1 MADNTLAGQVRRG
14 MGWKAASQILRQL
27 TRLAVIVVL
36 ARELTPAE
44 YGLAGMVLVF
54 STLVL
59 VFADLALGAA
69 LVQRDKLTEQDR
81 STVFWASA
89 GAGLCFTILAYAGA
103 GVVAGFFDAPDV
115 KPLLQAFSLTFVL
128 TSLGTIQFAL
138 LTREL
143 AFRQLELRAM
153 AASMI
158 GAVTGITLAVNG
170 AGAWAIIGQQLAIAG
185 VSTTLLW
192 ITCPWHPRLMF
203 SWTRLRDLGGFG
215 LRVFGTRVVF
225 YLERNVDTVLVARF
239 LGPAATGL
247 YTLSYNVMLVPL
259 EQIGGPMA
267 EVLFPAFSKMQDD
280 LARLRAAWL
289 RAVRVLAAI
298 VAPAMALLIALAPDI
313 IPVVFGE
320 KWKSAVPIV
329 QLLAFVGLQQSLMRF
344 NSSVLQA
351 VGRADFLLRYA
362 LISATVCISGFAV
375 GLHWGVTGVA
385 VSYTIT
391 ATLVAP
397 VYLVFTTRSIDMRVR
412 EFLTNV
418 AGIMGAA
425 VIVALLAALARV
437 GLESAV
443 PQAAVRL
450 ILILPVSAVLYV
462 LLALRFSP
470 SLADDVM
477 SVMPASVKGRMLRL
491 RPALRPAGDA
501 T

>member
-1 MADNTLAGQVRRG
+1 

-36 ARELTPAE
+36 ARELTPTE

-81 STVFWASA
+81 SSVFWAST
-89 GAGLCFTILAYAGA
+89 GAGLLFTVLAYAGA
-103 GVVAGFFDAPDV
+103 GLVAGFFDAPDV
-115 KPLLQAFSLTFVL
+115 KPLLQAFSLTFIL

-158 GAVTGITLAVNG
+158 GAVTGITLALNG

-192 ITCPWHPRLMF
+192 ITCPWRPSFMF
-203 SWTRLRDLGGFG
+203 SWDRLRALGGFG
-215 LRVFGTRVVF
+215 LRVFGTRIVF

-239 LGPAATGL
+239 LGPASTGL

-280 LARLRAAWL
+280 FARLRAAWL

-362 LISATVCISGFAV
+362 LISATVCITGFAV

-385 VSYTIT
+385 AGYTIT

-397 VYLVFTTRSIDMRVR
+397 VYLVFTTRAIDMRVR
-412 EFLTNV
+412 EFVATV
-418 AGIMGAA
+418 AGILGAA
-425 VIVALLAALARV
+425 VIVAVLAALARV
-437 GLESAV
+437 GLETAV
-443 PQAAVRL
+443 PQPAVRL
-450 ILILPVSAVLYV
+450 LLILPVSAALYV
-462 LLALRFSP
+462 PLVLRFSP
-470 SLADDVM
+470 PLAEDVM
-477 SVMPASVKGRMLRL
+477 SVLPPSVRGRLGRL
-491 RPALRPAGDA
+491 RPAWGAAGEP